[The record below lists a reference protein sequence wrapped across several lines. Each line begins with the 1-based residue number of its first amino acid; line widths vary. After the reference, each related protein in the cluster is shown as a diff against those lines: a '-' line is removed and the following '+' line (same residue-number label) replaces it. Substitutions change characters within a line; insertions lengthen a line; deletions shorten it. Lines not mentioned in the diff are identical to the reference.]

1 MGKRKELTSFS
12 TVAPLMSSFSSPAM
26 PEPVR
31 AAFEKYE
38 EGERQVLLDLRELIF
53 ATARSDDRIGPLTET
68 LKWNEPAYLTD
79 TTKAGSTLR
88 LGHSKLTGGPA
99 LFVSCSTPL
108 LSTIR
113 ALDTE
118 RVLDCQGLRDIGVT
132 KVTEQ
137 NRAMLQTCMVKTLTY
152 HLEKKDQKHE
162 TKPTS
167 TATTA
172 SSSKK
177 PRRSKTVPKA

>member
-1 MGKRKELTSFS
+1 
-12 TVAPLMSSFSSPAM
+12 
-26 PEPVR
+26 
-31 AAFEKYE
+31 
-38 EGERQVLLDLRELIF
+38 
-53 ATARSDDRIGPLTET
+53 
-68 LKWNEPAYLTD
+68 
-79 TTKAGSTLR
+79 
-88 LGHSKLTGGPA
+88 
-99 LFVSCSTPL
+99 
-108 LSTIR
+108 
-113 ALDTE
+113 
-118 RVLDCQGLRDIGVT
+118 VLDCQGLRDIGVT